1 MLEQVKEYFGGLEP
15 GPRRIL
21 MGTIVLTIFALAG
34 VGWWSWTDRYKVV
47 FSSNNPSEVQE
58 VASVLEEEGIPY
70 MVSQDGLA
78 VEVLP
83 QHEGQARIAGASAGK
98 VIGFEV
104 LDAIEL
110 GTSPQ
115 RERWAYQRA
124 LQGELAKT
132 INSMDEVEA
141 SRVHLVIPE
150 RSAFIRD
157 QRPPSASV
165 TINLQPGAA
174 LSKNQLRGI
183 TSMVAG
189 AVDGLPASEVV
200 LVDGEGRLLSG
211 PDERSEELGGM
222 PDLLALREAEEQRT
236 RNSILE
242 AMVSVLGSPNDVT
255 VGVTVDVET
264 SANLKTTR
272 SQDPNT
278 QVVVSETIREEK
290 SDSVQ
295 PEGVPGVDANLPEE
309 AAGTNRTET
318 QSTLEQ
324 RSNYAYTEVNEQEER
339 SPGTIKRLSVGVVV
353 NSDRVEL
360 LAKAL
365 VKEPDQD
372 LADVDIEAARAK
384 AAELQ
389 QQIENTVK
397 MAMGYDETRMDSVVV
412 TFLPFSATE
421 TTTGAETAEES
432 FFIERYGPILLG
444 GLGLLLFFWVIIR
457 PLVGAVVRASTP
469 AGSVVD
475 DMGGDPDDLSGL
487 LPDVYAG
494 LSDDE
499 MKQRQATRNLS
510 DRLRSMVDNYESVQ
524 SDDLNRL
531 VDLERES
538 TAQVLRRW
546 IRKD

>member
-1 MLEQVKEYFGGLEP
+1 MLEQIKEYFGGLEP

-21 MGTIVLTIFALAG
+21 IGTIFLTLLAMVG
-34 VGWWSWTDRYKVV
+34 VGWWSYMDRYQVV
-47 FSSNNPSEVQE
+47 FQSGDPAEVQE
-58 VASVLEEEGIPY
+58 VVSVLEAEGIPY

-132 INSMDEVEA
+132 INSMEEVNS

-157 QRPPSASV
+157 QMPPSASV
-165 TINLQPGAA
+165 TIDLKPGGT
-174 LSKNQLRGI
+174 LSKNQLRGV

-189 AVDGLPASEVV
+189 AVDGLSASDVV

-222 PDLLALREAEEQRT
+222 PDLLALRQAEEGRT
-236 RNSILE
+236 RNAILE
-242 AMVSVLGSPNDVT
+242 SLVQVLGSPNDVT

-264 SANLKTTR
+264 SSNLKSTR

-278 QVVVSETIREEK
+278 QVVVSETIREESSNK
-290 SDSVQ
+290 VQ
-295 PEGVPGVDANLPEE
+295 PEGVPGVEANLPEE
-309 AAGTNRTET
+309 AAAANRTET
-318 QSTLEQ
+318 HDTLEQ

-365 VKEPDQD
+365 VKEPGQEI
-372 LADVDIEAARAK
+372 ADVDVEAARAK
-384 AAELQ
+384 ATELQ
-389 QQIENTVK
+389 QQIENTVR
-397 MAMGYDETRMDSVVV
+397 MSMGFNEERGDEVVV

-421 TTTGAETAEES
+421 TTTGAETAEDS
-432 FFIERYGPILLG
+432 FFIERYGPVILG

-469 AGSVVD
+469 PETLMD
-475 DMGGDPDDLSGL
+475 DMTDGEEDLSAL
-487 LPDVYAG
+487 LPDGYAG

-499 MKQRQATRNLS
+499 MRQRQATRNLS

>member
-1 MLEQVKEYFGGLEP
+1 MLEQVKEYFGGLEA
-15 GPRRIL
+15 GPKRIL
-21 MGTIVLTIFALAG
+21 IGTVILTILVLVG
-34 VGWWSWTDRYKVV
+34 VGWWSWSDRYQVV
-47 FSSNNPSEVQE
+47 FQSSDPAEVQE
-58 VASVLEEEGIPY
+58 VASVLEAEGIPF

-132 INSMDEVEA
+132 INSMDEVDS

-150 RSAFIRD
+150 RSAFVRD
-157 QRPPSASV
+157 QRPPSASA
-165 TINLQPGAA
+165 TINLKAGAT
-174 LSKNQLRGI
+174 LSKQQLRGV

-189 AVDGLPASEVV
+189 AVDGLSASDVV
-200 LVDGEGRLLSG
+200 LVDGDGRLLSG

-222 PDLLALREAEEQRT
+222 PDLLALRQAEESRT
-236 RNSILE
+236 RNAILE
-242 AMVSVLGSPNDVT
+242 ALVQVLGSPNDVT
-255 VGVTVDVET
+255 VGVTADVET
-264 SANLKTTR
+264 SSSAKTVR
-272 SQDPNT
+272 FQDPDF
-278 QVVVSETIREEK
+278 QVVVSETIREEN

-295 PEGVPGVDANLPEE
+295 PQGVPGVEANLPEE
-309 AAGTNRTET
+309 AAAADRTET

-324 RSNYAYTEVNEQEER
+324 RSNYAYKETNESEER
-339 SPGTIKRLSVGVVV
+339 SPGTIQRMSVGVVV
-353 NSDRVEL
+353 NSDRIEL

-365 VKEPDQD
+365 VKEPDQE

-384 AAELQ
+384 AEELQ
-389 QQIENTVK
+389 QQIESTVK
-397 MAMGYDETRMDSVVV
+397 MSMGYVDGRDSVVV

-432 FFIERYGPILLG
+432 FFIERYGPVILG
-444 GLGLLLFFWVIIR
+444 GLGLLLFFWIIIR
-457 PLVGAVVRASTP
+457 PLVGAVVRASTTP
-469 AGSVVD
+469 ESIMS
-475 DMGGDPDDLSGL
+475 DMGGEPDDLSGL
-487 LPDVYAG
+487 LPDGYAG
-494 LSDDE
+494 LSDEE

-546 IRKD
+546 IRKE

>member
-1 MLEQVKEYFGGLEP
+1 MIEQIKEFFNGLEA

-21 MGTIVLTIFALAG
+21 LGTVALTIMVMFA
-34 VGWWSWTDRYKVV
+34 VGWWSWAERYQVV
-47 FSSNNPSEVQE
+47 YRSSDPGDIQE
-58 VASVLEEEGIPY
+58 VVSVLDEEGIPY

-124 LQGELAKT
+124 LQGELAQT
-132 INSMDEVEA
+132 INAMEEVNS

-150 RSAFIRD
+150 RSAFVRD
-157 QRPPSASV
+157 QRPPSASA
-165 TINLQPGAA
+165 TIDLQAGAT
-174 LSKNQLRGI
+174 LNRQQLRGI
-183 TSMVAG
+183 TSMIAG
-189 AVDGLPASEVV
+189 AVDGLSSSEVV

-211 PDERSEELGGM
+211 PDERSESLGDM

-242 AMVSVLGSPNDVT
+242 SLVQVLGSPNDVT

-264 SANLKTTR
+264 ESNLMTTR
-272 SQDPNT
+272 FQDPDT
-278 QVVVSETIREEK
+278 QVVVSETIREEN
-290 SDSVQ
+290 SNSVQ
-295 PEGVPGVDANLPEE
+295 PEGIPGVEANLPEE
-309 AAGTNRTET
+309 EGAGANATET
-318 QSTLEQ
+318 TSTLEQ
-324 RSNYAYTEVNEQEER
+324 RSNYAYREVNEQQER
-339 SPGTIKRLSVGVVV
+339 SPGTVERMSVGVVV
-353 NSDRVEL
+353 NSDRIEL

-365 VKEPDQD
+365 VKEPGQEI
-372 LADVDIEAARAK
+372 ADVDIEAARTK
-384 AAELQ
+384 AVELQ
-389 QQIENTVK
+389 VQIENTVK
-397 MAMGYDETRMDSVVV
+397 MAMGFVEGRDSVVV

-421 TTTGAETAEES
+421 VGTGAETAEES
-432 FFIERYGPILLG
+432 FFIERYGPVIIG
-444 GLGLLLFFWVIIR
+444 ALGLLLFFWIIIR
-457 PLVGAVVRASTP
+457 PLVGAVVRASTSP
-469 AGSVVD
+469 DTV
-475 DMGGDPDDLSGL
+475 MGEMGMEPDDLSSL
-487 LPDVYAG
+487 LPETYAG

-499 MKQRQATRNLS
+499 VKQRQATRNLS
-510 DRLRSMVDNYESVQ
+510 ERLRSMVDNYENVR

-531 VDLERES
+531 VDFERES

-546 IRKD
+546 IRKE